1 MKLENINQKNFK
13 YQEFLFSQTA
23 IRNNIDN
30 EAELLKDPNCNAY
43 ILNGVHLATTL
54 QKIRDLMNASKEL
67 KEIINNDQ
75 IIININSGYRCP
87 KLNQLVGGRPTSQ
100 HTRFQAVDFRI
111 NGISDLYILKEIAI
125 WLKKQKVVVDQCLV
139 EMTWIHLSAKIK
151 DNRMMFGTF
160 LDNKF
165 VAF

>member
-54 QKIRDLMNASKEL
+54 QKIRDLMNTSKEL
-67 KEIINNDQ
+67 KNIIDNDQ

-139 EMTWIHLSAKIK
+139 EATWIHLSAKIK